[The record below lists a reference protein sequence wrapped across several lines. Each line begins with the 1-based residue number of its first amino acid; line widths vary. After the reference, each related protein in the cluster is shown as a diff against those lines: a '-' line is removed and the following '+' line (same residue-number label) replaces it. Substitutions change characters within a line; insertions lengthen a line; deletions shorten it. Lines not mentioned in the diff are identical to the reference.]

1 MRLRA
6 MSIVWHAIAVT
17 VKPLQTAHAPSAVP
31 TMITVYHLET
41 SRSERIVWL
50 MEELGLPYGLQVFP
64 REKTGAAPHHLKE
77 IHALG
82 KAPLIRD
89 GDTVLAESGAIV
101 DYIVHR
107 HGGGRLALP
116 PGDAAYARYLYWLH
130 FAEGSLMS
138 LLLIA
143 LVLGRV
149 KEAAASPVAARMRE
163 RVKQMLSFVDTE
175 LAGGPWFAGE
185 AFTAADVMMV
195 FPFTTLRNFLDYDL
209 EPYGNIG
216 AYLAR
221 VGERPAYRKAMSLA
235 GPTKT
240 YV

>member
-1 MRLRA
+1 MT
-6 MSIVWHAIAVT
+6 II
-17 VKPLQTAHAPSAVP
+17 
-31 TMITVYHLET
+31 VYHLET

-50 MEELGLPYGLQVFP
+50 MEELGLPYDLQVFP
-64 REKTGAAPHHLKE
+64 RETTGAAPHPLKE

-82 KAPLIRD
+82 KAPVIRD

-107 HGGGRLALP
+107 HGGGRLALLP
-116 PGDAAYARYLYWLH
+116 EDSAYARYVYWLH

-143 LVLGRV
+143 LVLSRV
-149 KEAAASPVAARMRE
+149 KEAAASPVTARIRE
-163 RVKQMLSFVDTE
+163 RMKQMLTFVDAE

-209 EPYGNIG
+209 APYGNIA

-221 VGERPAYRKAMSLA
+221 VGARPAYSKAMSLA
-235 GPTKT
+235 GPTQS

>member
-1 MRLRA
+1 
-6 MSIVWHAIAVT
+6 
-17 VKPLQTAHAPSAVP
+17 
-31 TMITVYHLET
+31 MITVYHLET

-50 MEELGLPYGLQVFP
+50 MEELALPYDLQAFP
-64 REKTGAAPHHLKE
+64 RETTGAAPQPLKE

-82 KAPLIRD
+82 KAPVIRD
-89 GDTVLAESGAIV
+89 GDTILAESGAIV

-116 PGDAAYARYLYWLH
+116 PADSAYARYVYWLH

-143 LVLGRV
+143 LVLSRV
-149 KEAAASPVAARMRE
+149 KEAAASPVTARMRE
-163 RVKQMLSFVDTE
+163 RMKQMLSFVDTE

-209 EPYGNIG
+209 APYANIV

-221 VGERPAYRKAMSLA
+221 VGTRPAYRKAMSLA
-235 GPTKT
+235 GPTRS